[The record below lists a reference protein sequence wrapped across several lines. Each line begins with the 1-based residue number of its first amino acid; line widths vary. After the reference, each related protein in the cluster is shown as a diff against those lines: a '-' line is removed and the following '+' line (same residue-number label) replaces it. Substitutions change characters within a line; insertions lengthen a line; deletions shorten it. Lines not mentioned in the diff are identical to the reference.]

1 MINEIMQSYVLD
13 LVLSGINRG
22 ANVSKNITYS
32 DAVTAVMK
40 GAFRC
45 ISAIEL
51 IQQVAGHKAIK
62 MTVKLIGH
70 LQMVIGVPLNKELIG
85 RIYPQVLLGQLMMM

>member
-1 MINEIMQSYVLD
+1 MNSTPTDCINLMINEIMQSYVLD

-40 GAFRC
+40 GAFR
-45 ISAIEL
+45 
-51 IQQVAGHKAIK
+51 
-62 MTVKLIGH
+62 
-70 LQMVIGVPLNKELIG
+70 
-85 RIYPQVLLGQLMMM
+85 